1 MKWPIDLALK
11 AAAAAAFVF
20 CVECLA
26 WGGRRHRVKERAISK
41 GALLRVRRQ
50 AGAGRVTFTVEGTLD
65 EFSARMLACSVAQVP
80 ASATA
85 IIDLSAAAP
94 IRGGAL
100 AVFARIF
107 AAGRRVRLRG
117 MDRSHQG
124 LVALRPALLRVEG
137 EPQAARFAEEQP
149 IAA

>member
-1 MKWPIDLALK
+1 MKWPIDLAFK

-26 WGGRRHRVKERAISK
+26 WDGRRHRVKERAVSK
-41 GALLRVRRQ
+41 GARLRVRRQ
-50 AGAGRVTFTVEGTLD
+50 ADAGRVTFTVEGTLD

-94 IRGGAL
+94 IRGEAL

-124 LVALRPALLRVEG
+124 LVALRPALLWVEDG
-137 EPQAARFAEEQP
+137 PQVARFAEERS